1 MYSELIQR
9 NTVYNQDKVSELFF
23 SRENVDTIQKLI
35 QYNVYQESSKQ
46 YRISRQSDPEL
57 FIIMNS
63 IYKQHRRNLPHHIQ
77 EQINE
82 LNEIVSKEATRLI
95 MPRLLQYIGYMNT
108 LDKRLDV
115 LEYGENTS
123 SIGQKYDDTY

>member
-9 NTVYNQDKVSELFF
+9 NTVYNQDQVSEIFF
-23 SRENVDTIQKLI
+23 SRENVDTIQKII
-35 QYNVYQESSKQ
+35 QYNVYQQSSKQ
-46 YRISRQSDPEL
+46 HKISRQSDPEL

-82 LNEIVSKEATRLI
+82 LNEIVSTEATRLI

-115 LEYGENTS
+115 LEYGANTS
-123 SIGQKYDDTY
+123 SIGQKYDDMY